1 MTPSA
6 GLREPLGGG
15 RAPSAGPNAAQR
27 RGPQGW
33 AGYTQDGWPQA
44 TDQTPSAKR
53 LTIAT
58 VPQQPQGSQLAARR
72 ARMRPASADG
82 CATVPS
88 EGTLHRVGFVNPSGR
103 EAVGD
108 TKRRFSAAT
117 GAHYMQ
123 WGITLKRSVWPQRAC
138 ATTATNHRTAGRAVG
153 YGWSSTRRKR
163 ADAISAIQRT
173 KLHLRSTGD
182 IHPGLCA

>member
-15 RAPSAGPNAAQR
+15 RAPSAGPNAAPR

-88 EGTLHRVGFVNPSGR
+88 EGTLHRVGFVNPTGR
-103 EAVGD
+103 EAVGG
-108 TKRRFSAAT
+108 TKRSFSAAT
-117 GAHYMQ
+117 GGHFTKQHPYVNPK
-123 WGITLKRSVWPQRAC
+123 G
-138 ATTATNHRTAGRAVG
+138 HAVG
-153 YGWSSTRRKR
+153 PPAGSHHNCHAHHATASWC
-163 ADAISAIQRT
+163 
-173 KLHLRSTGD
+173 LGMVVLR
-182 IHPGLCA
+182 CAH